1 MEYYI
6 VSLII
11 SVVVFGIIYIL
22 DNGNGNDNDND
33 NGNGNDGYNYEN
45 GNGKKPLFSTNNILL
60 FVIIYI
66 VTTIISYYIFTSS
79 LSFASLSAI
88 IPVFILNLFK
98 PPQEAPPLINDNDEI
113 DPKILRKIN
122 DNIDTGFMP
131 VDVST
136 EPEEKMN

>member
-11 SVVVFGIIYIL
+11 SVIIFGIIYSL
-22 DNGNGNDNDND
+22 DKSSNNNYYDDDNNSPPP
-33 NGNGNDGYNYEN
+33 
-45 GNGKKPLFSTNNILL
+45 KKQLFTSNNILL

-66 VTTIISYYIFTSS
+66 VATVVSYYIFTSS
-79 LSFASLSAI
+79 LSLAGFSSI

-98 PPQEAPPLINDNDEI
+98 PPAEVPPMINDNDEI

-122 DNIDTGFMP
+122 DNIDIGFVP
-131 VDVST
+131 L
-136 EPEEKMN
+136 EKE